1 MEQVIRVNPT
11 EAQKKLIAG
20 KQCYKCANKPGSQIS
35 GIQTYACPLW
45 QKHEADNRG
54 SFDESGYELDH
65 IKELAISND
74 NSLDNFQAL
83 CKSCHSVKTKK
94 FIMKRGNQAFHPL
107 YGKYLFKQGD
117 HYIYLADS
125 IAVTKQSKIWSKNR
139 PCDDLRVN
147 EIKNYITRNGLVDGI
162 IYFANLKE
170 EGFVCYDGNHRR
182 EALKKLDKNYKIII
196 NVLEEPTPAY
206 LTNKFISLNKCVPVT
221 DLFLEE
227 KPIKKNVID
236 EIMEATNHFLALWP
250 NHRKTSPKPRRPN
263 FNRDTLQEKI
273 VEIMEFCGFN
283 IKEIG
288 ENSDILDSSAII
300 ELVSEYNNELKE
312 HITDIKCSETQRT
325 KCITSNC
332 FLFIT

>member
-1 MEQVIRVNPT
+1 MEQIIRVNPT

-20 KQCYKCANKPGSQIS
+20 KQSYKCANKPDSQIP

-45 QKHEADNRG
+45 QKHESDNKG
-54 SFDESGYELDH
+54 SFDESGFELDH

-83 CKSCHSVKTKK
+83 CKSCHAVKTKK

-125 IAVTKQSKIWSKNR
+125 ITITKQSKIWSKNR
-139 PCDDLRVN
+139 PCDNLRVD
-147 EIKNYITRNGLVDGI
+147 EIKTYITKNVMVDGV
-162 IYFANLKE
+162 IYFANLKD

-182 EALKKLDKNYKIII
+182 EALKKINKNYKIII
-196 NVLEEPTPAY
+196 NVLEEPSPTY
-206 LTNKFISLNKCVPVT
+206 LRNKFISLNKCVPVT

-227 KPIKKNVID
+227 EPIKKNIIN
-236 EIMEATNHFLALWP
+236 EIMEATNYFLGQWTT
-250 NHRKTSPKPRRPN
+250 HRKTSPKPRRPN

-273 VEIMEFCGFN
+273 VEIMAFCGIN
-283 IKEIG
+283 IKE
-288 ENSDILDSSAII
+288 NSEHNDILDSNAII
-300 ELVSEYNNELKE
+300 ELVTEYNNELKD
-312 HITDIKCSETQRT
+312 HLNDVKCSETQRA
-325 KCITSNC
+325 KCLASNC
-332 FLFIT
+332 FLFLT